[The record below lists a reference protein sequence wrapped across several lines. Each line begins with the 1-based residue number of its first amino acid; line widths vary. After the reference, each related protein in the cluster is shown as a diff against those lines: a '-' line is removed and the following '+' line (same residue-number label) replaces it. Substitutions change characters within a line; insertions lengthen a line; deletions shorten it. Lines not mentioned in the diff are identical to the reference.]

1 MTDMSPQ
8 APGSIVNLIQSQCNI
23 ILLVLAA
30 VILLLGVIYYF
41 IVRLVR
47 KINEAQRKLVE
58 LATIDDLTQLYNRR
72 YFFERFNQEV
82 ERAKRYQRPLS
93 CIILD
98 IDYFKR
104 VNDTY
109 GHLSGDQVLIDIAQ
123 ILKNS
128 CRQSD
133 LAGRY
138 GGEELIIL
146 LPETEPNGA
155 MIIADRIREI
165 IEEHQ
170 TVGGKGEIIRV
181 TVSMGVTSL
190 TVLELEK
197 IDKNE
202 RIIQYADDALLK
214 AKKEGR
220 NKIEF
225 YQPASI

>member
-1 MTDMSPQ
+1 VDIQESWH
-8 APGSIVNLIQSQCNI
+8 NLII
-23 ILLVLAA
+23 LVLAGA
-30 VILLLGVIYYF
+30 ILLFGVIYF
-41 IVRLVR
+41 FVGRLMR
-47 KINEAQRKLVE
+47 KISEAQQKLVE
-58 LATIDDLTQLYNRR
+58 LATIDDLTQLNNRR

-146 LPETEPNGA
+146 LPETEAAGA
-155 MIIADRIREI
+155 MVIADRIRER
-165 IEEHQ
+165 IERHQ
-170 TVGGKGEIIRV
+170 TVDGKGEIIQV
-181 TVSMGVTSL
+181 TVSMGVASL
-190 TVLELEK
+190 TRPELEK

-220 NKIEF
+220 NRIEF
-225 YQPASI
+225 YQPAPV